1 MSEPSQAPHANGDPA
16 TRGLT
21 PAVPSR
27 PHPTSDP
34 ADRLLVSEIFGPTI
48 QGEGPAAGRRAIFI
62 RLAGCPVGCT
72 WCDTRY
78 SWDPHAQDDQR
89 PKTVRLVEDITSE
102 VIDRA
107 GNTNTIVV
115 ITGGEPLA
123 QARALN
129 PLVTQLRSSGRPVHL
144 ETAGVHD
151 VSPTLLDQFELIVVS
166 PKLSNAGPQAAAAL
180 SRPALRNLAR
190 HDNTWFK
197 FVITNL
203 SDLAEIAGL
212 VKDIETNNVMVMA
225 EGADPTR
232 SLQLSRSIVDDVVS
246 HGWSLSPRLHIWLW
260 GDQPGR

>member
-1 MSEPSQAPHANGDPA
+1 MSEAPPEPHADSDPASTPLDPA
-16 TRGLT
+16 TPRG
-21 PAVPSR
+21 A
-27 PHPTSDP
+27 HPP
-34 ADRLLVSEIFGPTI
+34 PIQRERLLISEIFGPTI
-48 QGEGPAAGRRAIFI
+48 QGEGPAAGRRAIFV

-89 PKTVRLVEDITSE
+89 PKTTRGIVDVTDE
-102 VIDRA
+102 VIRRA
-107 GNTNTIVV
+107 GDAHTVV
-115 ITGGEPLA
+115 VVTGGEPLS
-123 QARALN
+123 QAVALHS
-129 PLVTQLRSSGRPVHL
+129 LVSLLRSSGLPVHL
-144 ETAGVHD
+144 ETAGVHNA
-151 VSPTLLDQFELIVVS
+151 SPALLDQFELIVVS

-190 HDNTWFK
+190 RDNTWFK

-225 EGADPTR
+225 EGADPIR